1 MRRPTAID
9 PDSGAAG
16 RFETRLGATIV
27 CLLFL
32 GLASNIWPGWTR
44 IAEWTHQTLSAPSSP
59 T

>member
-1 MRRPTAID
+1 MD
-9 PDSGAAG
+9 PGSGEAG

-32 GLASNIWPGWTR
+32 GLALNMWPGWTR
-44 IAEWTHQTLSAPSSP
+44 IAQWTHQTFSAPASS